1 MNYTPPMSFLLAL
14 PLSATMQDELNVL
27 RDSLNEVRWLPP
39 AHCMIPLYTLGRI
52 TARHALE
59 ELDATL
65 SHLPWEPFSITL
77 QEVGHHLGEVE
88 DTLSVGIT
96 PKQALITFQ
105 KKLSTLLRRA
115 GFASSRRPF
124 IPTMTIARL
133 DPAAPTDL
141 MTWVQRHNLFHS
153 SPMMVDH
160 LMLLEHLHSHGED
173 HFQLLEQYP
182 TIPSLLLD
190 DALGSSP
197 KPDDFP

>member
-1 MNYTPPMSFLLAL
+1 MSFLLAL

-27 RDSLNEVRWLPP
+27 RDSLDEVRWLPP

-65 SHLPWEPFSITL
+65 SHLHWEPFSITL
-77 QEVGHHLGEVE
+77 QEVGHHLGDVE

-115 GFASSRRPF
+115 GFAPSRRPF
-124 IPTMTIARL
+124 IPAMTIARL

-141 MTWVQRHNLFHS
+141 MTWVQRHNLFRS
-153 SPMMVDH
+153 SPMMVDRLY
-160 LMLLEHLHSHGED
+160 LMEHLFSQGED

-182 TIPSLLLD
+182 AIPAMLV
-190 DALGSSP
+190 GEV
-197 KPDDFP
+197 